1 MLNFTGT
8 VDKIKQQLFLLD
20 KDKKYD
26 VEIKQHREKRSLNA
40 NSYCWKLITQIA
52 EALNSDKDSIYLLML
67 KRYGISD
74 LIPIANKVP
83 VKDYFDYYDVE
94 SKNEKYTWYKI
105 YKGSSKYDTKEM
117 SVLLNGIVSECREMG
132 LPTKEDIELE
142 RMIKEWERVEY
153 GNTKESERAIR

>member
-40 NSYCWKLITQIA
+40 NSYCWKLCTEIA
-52 EALNSDKDSIYLLML
+52 DVLNSDKDSIYLLML
-67 KRYGISD
+67 KRYGVSD
-74 LIPIANKVP
+74 LVAFRNEVSIQDY
-83 VKDYFDYYDVE
+83 VKYYEVDSE
-94 SKNEKYTWYKI
+94 TDKFTWYKI
-105 YKGSSKYDTKEM
+105 FKGSSQYDTKEM
-117 SVLLNGIVSECREMG
+117 SVLLNGIVSECKEIG
-132 LPTKEDIELE
+132 IPTKEDIELE
-142 RMIKEWERVEY
+142 RMIREWEKVEY